1 MMTHKDLISLAESVG
16 LSAYALDPE
25 ALVFRPEVR
34 EMCAS
39 DKCSSYNRSWSCP
52 PACGT
57 LEELSEKV
65 NSYSSGILVQTVGH
79 MEDEFDY
86 EAMTEAGT
94 QHNTSFRRL
103 TDLLEDSDILPLGM
117 GACRLCEKCSY
128 PDAPCRFPDKMY
140 PSMEAAGLLVS
151 DVCTKSGVKYYY
163 GRLTI
168 AYTSCIL
175 FN

>member
-1 MMTHKDLISLAESVG
+1 MTHKELMALAGEAG
-16 LSAYALDPE
+16 LSAYILAPE
-25 ALVFRPEVR
+25 ALIFRPEVR

-57 LEELSEKV
+57 LEELSAKV
-65 NSYSSGILVQTVGH
+65 KNYSSGILVQTVGH
-79 MEDEFDY
+79 MEDDFDY
-86 EAMTEAGT
+86 EAMTETGAR
-94 QHNTSFRRL
+94 HNINFRRL
-103 TDLLEDSDILPLGM
+103 TDMLEGRDILALGM

-128 PDAPCRFPDKMY
+128 PDAPCRFPEKMY

-151 DVCTKSGVKYYY
+151 DVCAKSGVTYYY

-168 AYTSCIL
+168 SYTSCIL